1 MAPVPQAENHRLSRQ
16 EKGLV
21 LLARM
26 TNRAR
31 LVEFRRCAQKKG
43 QLPGVEEL
51 AKARGRKQRVK
62 RLFAARS
69 CEHCHDGEYRSG
81 R

>member
-1 MAPVPQAENHRLSRQ
+1 MAPVPQSENRRLTRQ

-26 TNRAR
+26 TNRAQ
-31 LVEFRRCAQKKG
+31 LTSSFEGTRRKKG

-51 AKARGRKQRVK
+51 AKARGRSS
-62 RLFAARS
+62 A
-69 CEHCHDGEYRSG
+69 
-81 R
+81 